1 METQTVALRVLFKRM
16 ITVLYE
22 CLYVYT
28 FGAEND
34 INTLESF
41 ADVRLSIDRRLSI
54 DWVMFSII

>member
-16 ITVLYE
+16 ITVLYV

-54 DWVMFSII
+54 D